1 MTHGK
6 QGLSARLYTSHFV
19 AFSRVAPHLS
29 TEYDKVAEDSNYWR
43 QHPPEVHE

>member
-6 QGLSARLYTSHFV
+6 QGSSASLYTSRFV

-29 TEYDKVAEDSNYWR
+29 TESDKVAEDSNYWR